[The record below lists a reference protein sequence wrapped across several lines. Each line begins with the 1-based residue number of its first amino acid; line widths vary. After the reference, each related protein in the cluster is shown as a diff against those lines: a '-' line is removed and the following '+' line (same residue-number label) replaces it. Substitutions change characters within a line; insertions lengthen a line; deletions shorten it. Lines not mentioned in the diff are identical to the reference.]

1 MSNHIQIISFLSILW
16 FVLLLLTSSFSDA
29 KTVPLFFIFGDS
41 LVDVGNNNYLH
52 TIAKANVKPYGID
65 YTPSGGK
72 PTGRFCNGKTFL
84 DLTVDEFGGA
94 CYPPPSL
101 SLSPDDDGTLCGVN
115 YASSGGGILNDTGSL
130 FLKRISMDAQIDTY
144 ANTRQNMITNL
155 GREKATELLK
165 NAVFPIVVGSI
176 DFLDNFLTPIIGTR
190 EYIPQD
196 VFIAQMLE
204 RHHSQL
210 TRLHSLDAR
219 FIIIWNVPPIGCMPL
234 ERKMNPWYGGKC
246 ADSAKEL
253 VSDYNKKLKDMI
265 IKLRPNLSEVTLLFI
280 DTYYVLHD
288 LLLHMNDYGIEVE
301 EEGCCT
307 NVGPVVEL
315 FPCKETSTYCE
326 DRSKYAFWD
335 EYHPS
340 EFVNRLSVKR
350 YMEGDA
356 RDVLP
361 FNIRRAM
368 KLRGF

>member
-1 MSNHIQIISFLSILW
+1 MSNHIRIISFPSILW
-16 FVLLLLTSSFSDA
+16 FVLLLLRSSFSDA

-41 LVDVGNNNYLH
+41 LVDAGNNNYLH

-84 DLTVDEFGGA
+84 DLTVDEFGGS

-115 YASSGGGILNDTGSL
+115 YASSGGGILNDTGAL
-130 FLKRISMDAQIDTY
+130 FLERISMDAQIDTY

-165 NAVFPIVVGSI
+165 NAVFPIVVGSN

-196 VFIAQMLE
+196 
-204 RHHSQL
+204 
-210 TRLHSLDAR
+210 RLHSLDAR

-246 ADSAKEL
+246 ADSANEL

-265 IKLRPNLSEVTLLFI
+265 TELRPNLSEVTLLFV
-280 DTYYVLHD
+280 DAYYVLYD
-288 LLLHMNDYGIEVE
+288 LLLHKSDYGIKVAG
-301 EEGCCT
+301 EGCCT

-350 YMEGDA
+350 YMDGDTKH
-356 RDVLP
+356 VLP